1 MEEYSKLISTVSL
14 SLIITSYLVI
24 ELRNLRHS
32 AYAYILQALLMCTL
46 FVIFARQNPGLYYWA
61 LTAFVTK
68 VVIIPYLLLRYIRRT
83 TDQEFP
89 PLIGYLGSILLVSS
103 IILIL
108 YRVTHQYI
116 EFLAPTPSATK
127 EPFRTNLA
135 VSLTIFILG
144 LYCILSR
151 RDAIKTV
158 HGLLVLENGVHLSLV
173 AFEGDGPYW
182 NRYRCGCCGLSAP
195 VHHLRGVRKIWFHR
209 HVSIKRFTV
218 VVDKGK
224 EFSL

>member
-68 VVIIPYLLLRYIRRT
+68 VVIIPCLLLRYIRRT
-83 TDQEFP
+83 TDQEVP
-89 PLIGYLGSILLVSS
+89 PLIGYLGSILLVSI

-108 YRVTHQYI
+108 YRVTHHYI

-173 AFEGDGPYW
+173 S
-182 NRYRCGCCGLSAP
+182 LAP
-195 VHHLRGVRKIWFHR
+195 LLRETAIIGIV
-209 HVSIKRFTV
+209 TDV
-218 VVDKGK
+218 VVAAYLLLYIIFGVFEKFGSTDTFQLKG
-224 EFSL
+224 LRW

>member
-89 PLIGYLGSILLVSS
+89 PLIGYLGSIILVSI

-108 YRVTHQYI
+108 FRVTHQYI

-158 HGLLVLENGVHLSLV
+158 HGLLHLSLV
-173 AFEGDGPYW
+173 S
-182 NRYRCGCCGLSAP
+182 LAP
-195 VHHLRGVRKIWFHR
+195 LLRETALIGIV
-209 HVSIKRFTV
+209 TDV
-218 VVDKGK
+218 VVAAYLLLYIIFGVFEKFGSTDTFQLKG
-224 EFSL
+224 LRW

>member
-24 ELRNLRHS
+24 ELRNLRYS

-61 LTAFVTK
+61 ITAFVTK

-89 PLIGYLGSILLVSS
+89 PLIGYLGSIVLIS
-103 IILIL
+103 IIVLIL

-116 EFLAPTPSATK
+116 DFLAPTPLATK

-135 VSLTIFILG
+135 VSLTIFIMG

-158 HGLLVLENGVHLSLV
+158 HGLLVLENGVHLSLIS
-173 AFEGDGPYW
+173 
-182 NRYRCGCCGLSAP
+182 LAP
-195 VHHLRGVRKIWFHR
+195 LLRETAIIGIV
-209 HVSIKRFTV
+209 TDV
-218 VVDKGK
+218 VVAAYLLLYIIFGVFEKFGSTDTFQLKG
-224 EFSL
+224 LRW

>member
-1 MEEYSKLISTVSL
+1 MEEFAKLISTVSL
-14 SLIITSYLVI
+14 SLVITSYLVI
-24 ELRNLRHS
+24 ELRNLRYS
-32 AYAYILQALLMCTL
+32 AYAYILQAFLMCTL

-61 LTAFVTK
+61 ITAFVTK

-89 PLIGYLGSILLVSS
+89 PLIGHLGSVILVSI

-135 VSLTIFILG
+135 VSLTIFMMG

-173 AFEGDGPYW
+173 S
-182 NRYRCGCCGLSAP
+182 LAP
-195 VHHLRGVRKIWFHR
+195 LLRETAIIGIV
-209 HVSIKRFTV
+209 TDV
-218 VVDKGK
+218 VVAAYLLLYIIFGVFK
-224 EFSL
+224 EFGSTDTFQLKGLRW

>member
-24 ELRNLRHS
+24 ELRNLRYS
-32 AYAYILQALLMCTL
+32 AYAYVVQALLMCTL

-61 LTAFVTK
+61 ITAFVTK

-89 PLIGYLGSILLVSS
+89 PLIGYLGSIVLISMIV
-103 IILIL
+103 LIL

-116 EFLAPTPSATK
+116 DFLAPTPLATK

-135 VSLTIFILG
+135 VSLTIFIMG

-158 HGLLVLENGVHLSLV
+158 HGLLVLENGVHLSLIS
-173 AFEGDGPYW
+173 
-182 NRYRCGCCGLSAP
+182 LAP
-195 VHHLRGVRKIWFHR
+195 LLRETAIIGIV
-209 HVSIKRFTV
+209 TDV
-218 VVDKGK
+218 VVAAYLLLYIIFGVFEKFGSTDTFQLKG
-224 EFSL
+224 LRW